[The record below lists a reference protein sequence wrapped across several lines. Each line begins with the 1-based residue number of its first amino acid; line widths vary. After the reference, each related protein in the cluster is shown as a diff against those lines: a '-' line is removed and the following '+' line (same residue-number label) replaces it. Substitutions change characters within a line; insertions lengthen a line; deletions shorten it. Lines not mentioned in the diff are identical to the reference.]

1 MQGDFSRVTFD
12 PAKHFSAVLTQQGR
26 VPLDADANEQGAIL
40 LHYLR
45 TLAADLI
52 GPAGTPAEA
61 PDGPGG
67 FQVEI
72 APGAGTPDL
81 TIGPGRYYVDGLLC
95 ENAGGT
101 TYLTQPDG
109 HLEPAD
115 PDDRLPDGELPYLV
129 YLRVWER
136 LITAL
141 EDPSIREIALS
152 DLGPDTAARARVV
165 WQVACHEYD
174 PEAGDAVA
182 QWRDWLA
189 ELHEPKGLLAARADR
204 PNDTDQDV
212 CDLSPDASY
221 RGPENQLYRVEIHTG
236 GVAAALPD
244 HGPATAK
251 ALKEGGPFATFK
263 WSRDNGS
270 VVFPIVSISG
280 SAVELATLGR
290 DGKLGLEVGDQVEI
304 VDDAYACRVADDV
317 PPGSTPQLRR
327 ITAIDPVDRLVTLD
341 AAVSGS
347 CGTDP
352 GLHPLLR
359 RWDHRASER
368 DEFAD
373 DGAIPLVEGAWLDLE
388 DGVQVRF
395 DPPPVEQ
402 GDGGV
407 DSPAPA
413 RYRRGD
419 HWLIPART
427 VTGDVVWPQ
436 DAHGPAARPPHGV
449 DYHYAPLATIEDG
462 AVGADL
468 RSLFA
473 PLVQAPEA
481 AEAPATDTA
490 SGTPEKKDAPDAKAG
505 AAKSTPATAEAK
517 TTQAKTTQAGKESAA
532 RRPAAGKAG
541 TGGQT
546 GQPARPA
553 RRTPRKG

>member
-12 PAKHFSAVLTQQGR
+12 PAMRFSAVLTQQGR
-26 VPLDADANEQGAIL
+26 VPLDADVNEQGAIV

-52 GPAGTPAEA
+52 GPAGTPAEP
-61 PDGPGG
+61 PDGTGG
-67 FQVEI
+67 FQIEI

-81 TIGPGRYYVDGLLC
+81 TIGPGRYYVDGIPC
-95 ENAGGT
+95 ENPEGT

-115 PDDRLPDGELPYLV
+115 PDDRLPDGDLPYLV

-136 LITAL
+136 LITAV
-141 EDPSIREIALS
+141 EEPSIREIALG
-152 DLGPDTAARARVV
+152 DLGPDTAARARVM

-174 PEAGDAVA
+174 PEAGDPVE

-189 ELHEPKGLLAARADR
+189 DLHEPRGGLAARADR
-204 PNDTDQDV
+204 PDDADQNV
-212 CDLSPDASY
+212 CDLSPDASF

-236 GVAAALPD
+236 GVAAVPPAG
-244 HGPATAK
+244 GPVTAK
-251 ALKEGGPFATFK
+251 VLQEGGPFATFK

-280 SAVELATLGR
+280 FEVELATLGR
-290 DGKLGLEVGDQVEI
+290 DGKLGLEVGDRVEI
-304 VDDAYACRVADDV
+304 VDDAYACRIAGDV
-317 PPGSTPQLRR
+317 PPASTPELRQ

-341 AAVSGS
+341 AAVDGP

-359 RWDHRASER
+359 RWDHRAPER
-368 DEFAD
+368 GELAG
-373 DGAIPLVEGAWLDLE
+373 DGAIPLVEGTWLDLE

-402 GDGGV
+402 ADGTDDAPV
-407 DSPAPA
+407 PAPA

-436 DAHGPAARPPHGV
+436 DESGPAGRGPHGV
-449 DYHYAPLATIEDG
+449 EYHYTPLATVEDG
-462 AVGADL
+462 AVRADL

-473 PLVQAPEA
+473 PLA
-481 AEAPATDTA
+481 
-490 SGTPEKKDAPDAKAG
+490 KAPDATGAETSPKGTASPAPAKDTPETKA
-505 AAKSTPATAEAK
+505 AAATS
-517 TTQAKTTQAGKESAA
+517 TQAKTAQAKTAQA
-532 RRPAAGKAG
+532 NTTTAKTTPAK
-541 TGGQT
+541 TPT
-546 GQPARPA
+546 ARPV
-553 RRTPRKG
+553 RRAPRKG